1 MLTTNLAIVAPV
13 TEADDRTA
21 REAVWQQV
29 TERIVP
35 QMGKLCT
42 RFEPSGGAWGQK
54 VSSPYSVILGRN
66 EPALFLYFYAS
77 AKHQL
82 DERAKAHLAGF
93 MEHLE
98 IGNEQTVGDTKMCTA
113 YLKGDTAEARSH
125 MEWHI
130 ANMFGELMPDCGIY
144 FLREGRSYLSEA
156 EHKRILCNMKD
167 YAIGEQSAG
176 YVRPAVGLRR
186 SAKRRG
192 QAGEG
197 LRAGQS
203 SHARA
208 RCTAL

>member
-1 MLTTNLAIVAPV
+1 MLTTNLAMIAPV
-13 TEADDRTA
+13 TEADDRAA
-21 REAVWQQV
+21 RETVWQQV

-77 AKHQL
+77 AKQQL
-82 DERAKAHLAGF
+82 DERAKAHLDGF

-113 YLKGDTAEARSH
+113 YLKGNTAEARSH

-130 ANMFGELMPDCGIY
+130 ASMFGELMPDCGIY
-144 FLREGRSYLSEA
+144 FLREGRSYLKEA
-156 EHKRILCNMKD
+156 EHQKILCNMKD
-167 YAIGEQSAG
+167 YAVCVVKLVWETTNH
-176 YVRPAVGLRR
+176 
-186 SAKRRG
+186 
-192 QAGEG
+192 EN
-197 LRAGQS
+197 
-203 SHARA
+203 
-208 RCTAL
+208 

>member
-13 TEADDRTA
+13 TEADDRTT

-29 TERIVP
+29 TELVRP
-35 QMGKLCT
+35 QMGKL
-42 RFEPSGGAWGQK
+42 GAWGQK

-82 DERAKAHLAGF
+82 DERAKAHLDGF

-130 ANMFGELMPDCGIY
+130 ASMFGELMPDCGIY
-144 FLREGRSYLSEA
+144 FLREGRSYMTED
-156 EHKRILCNMKD
+156 EHKKILCNMKD
-167 YAIGEQSAG
+167 YAICVVKLVWEKAD
-176 YVRPAVGLRR
+176 
-186 SAKRRG
+186 
-192 QAGEG
+192 ED
-197 LRAGQS
+197 
-203 SHARA
+203 
-208 RCTAL
+208 

>member
-1 MLTTNLAIVAPV
+1 MRYTKDIAIIVPV
-13 TEADDRTA
+13 TDPDDQTA

-29 TERIVP
+29 TERIIP

-42 RFEPSGGAWGQK
+42 RFEPSAGAWGQK
-54 VSSPYSVILGRN
+54 LSSPYSVILGRN

-144 FLREGRSYLSEA
+144 FLREGRSYLKEA
-156 EHKRILCNMKD
+156 EHQKILCNMKD
-167 YAIGEQSAG
+167 YAICVVKLVWEDTHD
-176 YVRPAVGLRR
+176 PN
-186 SAKRRG
+186 
-192 QAGEG
+192 
-197 LRAGQS
+197 
-203 SHARA
+203 
-208 RCTAL
+208 

>member
-1 MLTTNLAIVAPV
+1 MRYTKDIAIIVPV
-13 TEADDRTA
+13 TDPDDQTA

-29 TERIVP
+29 TERILP

-42 RFEPSGGAWGQK
+42 RFEPSAGAWGQK
-54 VSSPYSVILGRN
+54 LSSPYSVILGRN

-125 MEWHI
+125 MEWR
-130 ANMFGELMPDCGIY
+130 AD
-144 FLREGRSYLSEA
+144 A
-156 EHKRILCNMKD
+156 
-167 YAIGEQSAG
+167 
-176 YVRPAVGLRR
+176 GLRDLLP
-186 SAKRRG
+186 ARRPVVSEG
-192 QAGEG
+192 GRASEDPLQYEGVCHLRGEAGMG
-197 LRAGQS
+197 G
-203 SHARA
+203 H
-208 RCTAL
+208 T

>member
-54 VSSPYSVILGRN
+54 VSSPYSVILGRS

-82 DERAKAHLAGF
+82 DERAKAHLDGF

-113 YLKGDTAEARSH
+113 YLKGNTAEARSH

-144 FLREGRSYLSEA
+144 FLREGRSYLNEA
-156 EHKRILCNMKD
+156 EHKKIL
-167 YAIGEQSAG
+167 
-176 YVRPAVGLRR
+176 
-186 SAKRRG
+186 
-192 QAGEG
+192 
-197 LRAGQS
+197 
-203 SHARA
+203 
-208 RCTAL
+208 

>member
-1 MLTTNLAIVAPV
+1 MRYTKDIAIIVPV
-13 TEADDRTA
+13 TVPDDQTA

-29 TERIVP
+29 TERILP

-82 DERAKAHLAGF
+82 DERAKAHLDGF

-130 ANMFGELMPDCGIY
+130 ASMFGELMPDCGIY
-144 FLREGRSYLSEA
+144 FLREGRSYMTED
-156 EHKRILCNMKD
+156 EHKKILCNMKD
-167 YAIGEQSAG
+167 YAICVVKLVWEK
-176 YVRPAVGLRR
+176 PN
-186 SAKRRG
+186 
-192 QAGEG
+192 ED
-197 LRAGQS
+197 
-203 SHARA
+203 
-208 RCTAL
+208 

>member
-13 TEADDRTA
+13 TEADDRAA

-29 TERIVP
+29 TERILP

-42 RFEPSGGAWGQK
+42 RFEPSAGAWGQK

-82 DERAKAHLAGF
+82 DERAKAHLDGF

-113 YLKGDTAEARSH
+113 YFKGDTADARSH

-130 ANMFGELMPDCGIY
+130 ASMFGELMPDCGIY
-144 FLREGRSYLSEA
+144 FLREGRSYMTED
-156 EHKRILCNMKD
+156 EHKKILCNMR
-167 YAIGEQSAG
+167 GEAG
-176 YVRPAVGLRR
+176 MGDNEP
-186 SAKRRG
+186 
-192 QAGEG
+192 
-197 LRAGQS
+197 
-203 SHARA
+203 
-208 RCTAL
+208 

>member
-1 MLTTNLAIVAPV
+1 MSTTNLAMIVPV
-13 TEADDRTA
+13 TEEDDQTA

-29 TERIVP
+29 TERILP

-82 DERAKAHLAGF
+82 DERAKAHLDGF

-130 ANMFGELMPDCGIY
+130 ASMFGELMPDCGIY
-144 FLREGRSYLSEA
+144 FLREGRSYLNEA
-156 EHKRILCNMKD
+156 EHKKILCNMKD
-167 YAIGEQSAG
+167 YAICVVKLIWEK
-176 YVRPAVGLRR
+176 PNH
-186 SAKRRG
+186 
-192 QAGEG
+192 ED
-197 LRAGQS
+197 
-203 SHARA
+203 
-208 RCTAL
+208 

>member
-13 TEADDRTA
+13 TEADDRAA

-82 DERAKAHLAGF
+82 DECAKAHFDGF

-98 IGNEQTVGDTKMCTA
+98 FGNEQTVGILQGR
-113 YLKGDTAEARSH
+113 YRRST
-125 MEWHI
+125 
-130 ANMFGELMPDCGIY
+130 
-144 FLREGRSYLSEA
+144 LSHGMA
-156 EHKRILCNMKD
+156 HCQHVWRAD
-167 YAIGEQSAG
+167 A
-176 YVRPAVGLRR
+176 GLRDLFP
-186 SAKRRG
+186 ARRPVVYDRG
-192 QAGEG
+192 
-197 LRAGQS
+197 
-203 SHARA
+203 
-208 RCTAL
+208 